1 MDKKLHNALNEQ
13 IKNELYSAYLYLSM
27 AAWFESVNLEG
38 FAHWMKVQAKEEN
51 AHAMKI
57 FDFLND
63 RGVKVVL
70 QAIVQPP
77 VEFSSVKEIFEQALG
92 HEKKVTAMINK
103 LYELSQNLGDYAS
116 RVFLHW
122 FITEQ
127 VEEEKNP
134 SKILEALKMIKGEG
148 AALIMLDR
156 ELAKREG

>member
-1 MDKKLHNALNEQ
+1 MDKKLHSALNEQ

-27 AAWFESVNLEG
+27 ASWFESVNLEG
-38 FAHWMKVQAKEEN
+38 FAHWMKVQAKEEEK
-51 AHAMKI
+51 HAMKI

-70 QAIVQPP
+70 QAIAQPP
-77 VEFSSVKEIFEQALG
+77 VDFSSAKEIFEQSLG

-103 LYELSQNLGDYAS
+103 LYDLSLDVGDHAS

-122 FITEQ
+122 FINEQ
-127 VEEEKNP
+127 VEEEKSP
-134 SKILEALKMIKGEG
+134 SKILETLRAIKGEG

>member
-13 IKNELYSAYLYLSM
+13 IKNELYSAYIYLSM

-38 FAHWMKVQAKEEN
+38 FAHWMKIQAKEEN
-51 AHAMKI
+51 IHAMKI

-70 QAIVQPP
+70 QAIAQPP
-77 VEFSSVKEIFEQALG
+77 VEFTSAKEIFEITLG

-103 LYELSQNLGDYAS
+103 LYELSQELGDNAS

-134 SKILEALKMIKGEG
+134 AKILDVLKMIKGEG

>member
-1 MDKKLHNALNEQ
+1 MDKKLHNAWNEQ
-13 IKNELYSAYLYLSM
+13 IKNELYSAYIYLSM

-38 FAHWMKVQAKEEN
+38 FAHWMKIQAKEEN
-51 AHAMKI
+51 IHAMKI

-70 QAIVQPP
+70 QAIAQPP
-77 VEFSSVKEIFEQALG
+77 VEFTSAKEIFEITLG

-103 LYELSQNLGDYAS
+103 LYELSQELGDNAS
-116 RVFLHW
+116 RVFLQW

-134 SKILEALKMIKGEG
+134 AKILDVIKMIKGEG